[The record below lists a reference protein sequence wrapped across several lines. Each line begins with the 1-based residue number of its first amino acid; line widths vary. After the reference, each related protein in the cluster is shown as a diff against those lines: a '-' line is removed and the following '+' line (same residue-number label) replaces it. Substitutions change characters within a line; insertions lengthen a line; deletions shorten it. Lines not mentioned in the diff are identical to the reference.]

1 MAQYVFSMRKV
12 RKAHGDKVVLDDVT
26 LAFLPGAKI
35 GVVGPNGAGKSS
47 VLRIMAGLDHASNGD
62 AVLSPGYSVG
72 MLEQEPKLDETK
84 DVRGNVEDGVA
95 ATRQLLHRYD
105 EISERLGSA
114 DGDEMERLLAE
125 MGSLQEKLDHA
136 GAWDLDNQLE
146 MAMDA
151 LRLPPAER
159 DPPPLA
165 AGERRRVALCRLLLQ
180 QPDLLLLDEP
190 TNHLDAESVEW
201 LEKHLAKYP
210 GAVLAVTHDRYF
222 LDNVAGWILELDRG
236 HAYPY
241 EGNYTTYLETKAA
254 RMRVEGQKDVKR
266 KKELEWVRSNP
277 KARQAKSKARLS
289 RYEQLAAEAEKSR
302 AFDNEGVQIP
312 PGPRLGSVV
321 IDADRLAKGFGDRQ
335 LIKNL
340 SFSLPRGGIV
350 GIIGPNGV
358 GKTTLF
364 KMIVGEEQPDAGT
377 LRVAE
382 TVTTS
387 YVDQSRS
394 ALDPAKNV
402 WQVVSDGLNHIKVW
416 NREVPSRAYVAAFGF
431 KGADQQKSVGVLSG
445 GERNRINLALTLKRG
460 GNVLLLD
467 EPTNDLDVE
476 TLRSL
481 EDALEDFP
489 GCAVVIS
496 HDRWFLDRVA
506 THILAWEGDDADS
519 AKWFWFEGNFAD
531 YERNKV
537 ERLGAE
543 ALHFVALVVGEVAF
557 EPEPLGRV
565 GIVALPRPDVGGDP
579 VEEPAVVA
587 DHHRASREVLERV
600 FKRAQR
606 LDVEVVGRLVEQQHV
621 AAALERQRQVDP
633 VALTAGEHPY
643 RLLLV
648 RALEAER
655 RHIGARGH
663 LPVPDLD
670 VVQAVGDHLPNVLGW
685 VERRAALVDVR

>member
-151 LRLPPAER
+151 LRLPPGDA
-159 DPPPLA
+159 DA
-165 AGERRRVALCRLLLQ
+165 AVLSGGERRRVALCRLLLQ

-266 KKELEWVRSNP
+266 KKELERELEWVRSNP

-402 WQVVSDGLNHIKVW
+402 WQVVSDGLDHIKVG

-543 ALHFVALVVGEVAF
+543 AARPH
-557 EPEPLGRV
+557 RV
-565 GIVALPRPDVGGDP
+565 
-579 VEEPAVVA
+579 
-587 DHHRASREVLERV
+587 
-600 FKRAQR
+600 
-606 LDVEVVGRLVEQQHV
+606 
-621 AAALERQRQVDP
+621 
-633 VALTAGEHPY
+633 TY
-643 RLLLV
+643 RKLV
-648 RALEAER
+648 RS
-655 RHIGARGH
+655 
-663 LPVPDLD
+663 
-670 VVQAVGDHLPNVLGW
+670 
-685 VERRAALVDVR
+685 